1 MPVTLAELARRFG
14 AQLRGVGD
22 TPISGVA
29 ALNRAGPE
37 QIAYVSDRAHRQLL
51 NASRAAAVV
60 LRAVD
65 ARAYN
70 GNALIVDH
78 PQLCFARIAAFLE
91 HSDGPRSGIHPR
103 ALVDAEAQVAATAVV
118 GAAAVIEAGAVLG
131 EDVDIGPGCYVGAG
145 AEIGAGSRLV
155 GHVWIGARCVLG
167 RNCLMQPGVVVGG
180 DGFGYVKDGEH
191 WIKVPQLGRVVI
203 GDDVE
208 IGANSTVDRGAL
220 SDTEIGDGV
229 KIDNLVQVA
238 HNVRIGEHTAIAACV
253 GIAGSTTIGKRCAV
267 GGQVGIADHL
277 SIADDVRV
285 LGKSLVASSIAEPGT
300 YSSALAAET
309 AVRWRRHVVRWK
321 RLEQTEQRLRRLEE
335 DVSSFKEEQR

>member
-1 MPVTLAELARRFG
+1 MPVTLAELAQRFG
-14 AQLRGVGD
+14 AEVRGAGD

-29 ALNRAGPE
+29 ALDRAGPG
-37 QIAYVSDRAHRQLL
+37 QIAYVGDRVHRRLL
-51 NASRAAAVV
+51 GTSRAAAVV
-60 LRAVD
+60 LSPAD
-65 ARAYN
+65 ANAYS

-78 PQLCFARIAAFLE
+78 PHLCFARIAALLARATGARAGV
-91 HSDGPRSGIHPR
+91 HAR
-103 ALVDAEAQVAATAVV
+103 ALVDASARVAATAAV
-118 GAAAVIEAGAVLG
+118 GADAVIETDAVVAD
-131 EDVDIGPGCYVGAG
+131 DVEIGPGCYVGPG
-145 AEIGAGSRLV
+145 AQIGAGSKLV

-167 RNCLMQPGVVVGG
+167 RNCLLQPGVVIGG
-180 DGFGYVKDGEH
+180 DGFGYAKDGER

-229 KIDNLVQVA
+229 KIDNLVQIA

-253 GIAGSTTIGKRCAV
+253 GIAGSTTLGKRCAI

-285 LGKSLVASSIAEPGT
+285 LGKSLVANSIAESGT
-300 YSSALAAET
+300 YSSAIPSES
-309 AVRWRRHVVRWK
+309 AVRWRRQVVRLK
-321 RLEQTEQRLRRLEE
+321 RLDETEQSLRRLEQE
-335 DVSSFKEEQR
+335 VRCLKGEER